1 MHVATIGTSS
11 YQLLCSLL
19 GLFTPSSEPVN
30 SFDPPFLPCAILLC
44 AILLLLDMVHAR
56 HTQAGAVYAPQRV
69 IKIVRN
75 VA

>member
-1 MHVATIGTSS
+1 MHVATIGPSS

-30 SFDPPFLPCAILLC
+30 SFDPPFLPCAILL
-44 AILLLLDMVHAR
+44 LLDMVHAR